1 MAHGDFEVPSG
12 YAGNA
17 TPATWEDIMNLPE
30 HHGAEIIGGKIH
42 YKGMARARHGHAT
55 TQLQRRV
62 PNERQGV
69 NEHGWW
75 IFGDVDVKLA
85 GESYLKPD
93 VSGWRKERMP
103 EPPDDWPL
111 AIAPDWVCEVLSP
124 TTEAYDRGDKAQAYA
139 AGGVPWYWI
148 VDPAERT
155 VEVLEL
161 INGRWTIWGVYTDGA
176 ALALPPFDGTVVE
189 IGGLFLPVVA
199 GAGQGASTSG

>member
-42 YKGMARARHGHAT
+42 YKGMSRIRHGHAASQVSGQFSGLG
-55 TQLQRRV
+55 QLPQ
-62 PNERQGV
+62 PT
-69 NEHGWW
+69 GWW
-75 IFGDVDVKLA
+75 IASEVDVRLA
-85 GESYLKPD
+85 ADCYLRPD
-93 VSGWRKERMP
+93 VSGWRKERLP
-103 EPPDDWPL
+103 VPPDDWPL
-111 AIAPDWVCEVLSP
+111 PIAPDWVCEVLSP

-155 VEVLEL
+155 VEVMEL
-161 INGRWTIWGVYTDGA
+161 VGGRWTIWGVYTDGA
-176 ALALPPFDGTVVE
+176 ALALPPFEGTVVDV
-189 IGGLFLPVVA
+189 GALFLPVVA
-199 GAGQGASTSG
+199 PR